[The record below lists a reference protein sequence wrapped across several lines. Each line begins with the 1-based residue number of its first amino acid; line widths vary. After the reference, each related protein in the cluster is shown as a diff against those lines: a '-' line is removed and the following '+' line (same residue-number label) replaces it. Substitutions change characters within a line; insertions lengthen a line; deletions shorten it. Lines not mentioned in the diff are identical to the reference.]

1 MTGERQHHGP
11 AFLRHLHYTDAKTD
25 DHPIVQQQ
33 TSLQKITD
41 VTTVIPE
48 DSVIVYT
55 DGSLQDTGTAGCAY
69 VAYSGMTC
77 VAEAMHRLPDWAS
90 TTRCELQ
97 GILRATNYVLDE
109 ERSGLVISDSRSG
122 LESITSPR
130 PVCQDLVRQIQH
142 CLIREKTVALL
153 IHFIWIPSN
162 IGLHKHDYVDNLAKS
177 ACTLPIPD
185 DASTITTGR
194 VKTPLKKA
202 ALQTINEERSKQRGA
217 GVSVRHYC
225 KHCDTKYQY
234 SRNKCLTR
242 LSDVQ

>member
-1 MTGERQHHGP
+1 MLLCGLFRNDVCRRSSASPTGLGEHNK
-11 AFLRHLHYTDAKTD
+11 A
-25 DHPIVQQQ
+25 
-33 TSLQKITD
+33 
-41 VTTVIPE
+41 
-48 DSVIVYT
+48 
-55 DGSLQDTGTAGCAY
+55 
-69 VAYSGMTC
+69 
-77 VAEAMHRLPDWAS
+77 
-90 TTRCELQ
+90 
-97 GILRATNYVLDE
+97 
-109 ERSGLVISDSRSG
+109 
-122 LESITSPR
+122 
-130 PVCQDLVRQIQH
+130 LVRQIQH

-162 IGLHKHDYVDNLAKS
+162 IGLHKRDYVDNLAKS

-225 KHCDTKYQY
+225 KHCGTKYQY

-242 LSDVQ
+242 LSDAVAAMLGTHEKSFPYT